1 MKISNEEQLKQDL
14 ALRQALLEILPDLAL
29 KNGISPSVTEAMAG
43 RLQLPTLNP
52 AFVPEDTLPPEDAS
66 SDGGEPEEALLEEL
80 LPPPQGVERF
90 EAQLA
95 SISEQLRQLAEV
107 EDAGQKELAAL
118 RPEDEERI
126 AYLCEHGGG
135 NGAAMAQRYRTEL
148 QGVRQDLLEIL
159 YQNDTE
165 PFTCGGDTVD
175 PRRQQ
180 VLASKTAAYSTP
192 EGGMMVESRRPGYAR
207 GERILRRE
215 QVYAIQILPTWMKE
229 ELSDGQHEPPSP
241 M

>member
-1 MKISNEEQLKQDL
+1 M
-14 ALRQALLEILPDLAL
+14 LL
-29 KNGISPSVTEAMAG
+29 SVI
-43 RLQLPTLNP
+43 RVL
-52 AFVPEDTLPPEDAS
+52 DA
-66 SDGGEPEEALLEEL
+66 
-80 LPPPQGVERF
+80 VE
-90 EAQLA
+90 
-95 SISEQLRQLAEV
+95 
-107 EDAGQKELAAL
+107 AAL

-126 AYLCEHGGG
+126 AYLREQGAGD
-135 NGAAMAQRYRTEL
+135 GAAMAQRYRAEL
-148 QGVRQDLLEIL
+148 QGVRQDLLELL